1 MKKEG
6 FKSTFLP
13 LVIVP
18 IGGLLAFGIC
28 YLLFLWINNFFEF
41 QLYSANPSEVPIYL
55 IRRALAFVFLFLYF
69 ILLLTKAPDLI
80 KATVLVGPL
89 GFFTTTA
96 ILTYY
101 QQPLLTAAVTVFI
114 AAVSS
119 FLAFRSKKPWFFYY
133 AIGITILVSILL
145 TWPQA

>member
-18 IGGLLAFGIC
+18 IGGLLALGIC
-28 YLLFLWINNFFEF
+28 YLLFLWINNFLEF

-114 AAVSS
+114 AAVGA
-119 FLAFRSKKPWFFYY
+119 FLVFRSKKPWFYYY
-133 AIGITILVSILL
+133 AVAITIPVSIALA
-145 TWPQA
+145 WPRA